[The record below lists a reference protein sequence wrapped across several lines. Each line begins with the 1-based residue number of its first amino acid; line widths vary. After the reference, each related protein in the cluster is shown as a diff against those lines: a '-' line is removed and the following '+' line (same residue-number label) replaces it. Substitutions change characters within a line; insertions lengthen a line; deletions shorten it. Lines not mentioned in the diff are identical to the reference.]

1 MLLFV
6 LGLSIRVDFIMPHF
20 KDFVARRNQAKTK
33 KPPVSGELCAFI
45 FKMFNH
51 SSRSETPRWYP

>member
-33 KPPVSGELCAFI
+33 KPPVSGELCKHF
-45 FKMFNH
+45 
-51 SSRSETPRWYP
+51 